1 MAQTKTR
8 SSRSSS
14 PSRGGNKRSGSSS
27 RKSSSSRP
35 SSGGSSKRSSTS
47 TQRSSPQAQKRSQ
60 SQNGSG
66 KSTVGT
72 IADKAKGPALAGG
85 AALVGIAGGMALT
98 RKRKRGV
105 LDRLPTPKLS
115 KLSTPKISLPKP
127 DSVARAVG
135 NAAGQVAERSQTV
148 SQVAAQVQR
157 ASEAIDGRND

>member
-1 MAQTKTR
+1 
-8 SSRSSS
+8 
-14 PSRGGNKRSGSSS
+14 
-27 RKSSSSRP
+27 
-35 SSGGSSKRSSTS
+35 
-47 TQRSSPQAQKRSQ
+47 
-60 SQNGSG
+60 
-66 KSTVGT
+66 
-72 IADKAKGPALAGG
+72 
-85 AALVGIAGGMALT
+85 MALT